1 MIGARALFH
10 GRRVNV
16 RRLKDATDWA
26 MVPCMRT
33 LVAVVLILLLPF
45 GPAFSDDWGRY
56 ENARFGY
63 VIDVPPG
70 FAQGTESENGD
81 GRNFRNGASK
91 LAVWGGN
98 LIEEE
103 FEAEVA
109 AAMRFAQTDGW
120 ALTYQ
125 SVTPSWASFSGTQGK
140 RVLYQRMV
148 AGCTGQ
154 YAAFRLEYSAVD
166 IGELDPVVNR
176 LARTLMGGC

>member
-1 MIGARALFH
+1 MVPRMRSIVAILLALF
-10 GRRVNV
+10 
-16 RRLKDATDWA
+16 LS
-26 MVPCMRT
+26 
-33 LVAVVLILLLPF
+33 L
-45 GPAFSDDWGRY
+45 GPALADDWGRY

-70 FAQGTESENGD
+70 FAQGAESANGD
-81 GRNFRNGASK
+81 GRSFRDGASK

-98 LIEEE
+98 VIESD

-109 AAMRFAQTDGW
+109 AAVRFAEADGW

-148 AGCTGQ
+148 TGCSWQ

-166 IGELDPVVNR
+166 MGKLDPVVSR
-176 LARTLMGGC
+176 LARSLKGGC